1 MGQREAEKERKR
13 QTDRERES
21 VSFVFIRGFAVPS
34 IIDTAAFSTGAPT
47 IILLLLLL
55 LLFQRLSV
63 RSIKTPTSVVRE
75 REKEGK
81 VNRDG
86 QSKTIA
92 RSPFEN
98 ITVTA
103 KVESSSIDSLSYPR
117 DGGVKKAESPGSE

>member
-13 QTDRERES
+13 QTDRQTES

-47 IILLLLLL
+47 IILLLL